1 MQPFDS
7 DATDQ
12 VVDFI
17 VLSRLRLSALYIHRS
32 MSKQIKTEILY
43 IDSPK
48 KQNSS
53 FPRKIVAIS
62 VGRLQSVPVHGI
74 ILSVSIDDDG
84 MSQSANDTERSFVRA

>member
-48 KQNSS
+48 KTEFKLSQEDRRNQRGPASIGPGARHHS
-53 FPRKIVAIS
+53 FRFD
-62 VGRLQSVPVHGI
+62 R
-74 ILSVSIDDDG
+74 
-84 MSQSANDTERSFVRA
+84 